1 MIDADRKDDIPR
13 HGELPVLY
21 IIESKSGAWATSHV
35 GIADKYRNK
44 PGSIVTDYYSKV
56 AAKL

>member
-35 GIADKYRNK
+35 GIADK
-44 PGSIVTDYYSKV
+44 PGSIVTDYYTKIPV
-56 AAKL
+56 KL